1 MAKRKDEARV
11 NLIVGAFVI
20 SMLGLLVFSMFII
33 ATSEGLLE
41 AKADIYTDFRTV
53 TGLTRDSPVQLAGSH
68 ELFRNTEMLAFRSV
82 VHRSCSVSGN
92 ALGILC
98 VRKLPG
104 CDRVREEKPLA
115 GCRSGQGAKNE
126 HRKLISTARALTPR

>member
-53 TGLTRDSPVQLAGSH
+53 TGLTRNSPVQLAG
-68 ELFRNTEMLAFRSV
+68 TKIGV
-82 VHRSCSVSGN
+82 V
-92 ALGILC
+92 
-98 VRKLPG
+98 K
-104 CDRVREEKPLA
+104 
-115 GCRSGQGAKNE
+115 
-126 HRKLISTARALTPR
+126 